1 MPPRE
6 LVLPQYAEL
15 VTAADLAVTLVDANG
30 AEASYGAETTRALEG
45 TGTAPPSITPV
56 AAASRTALSAR

>member
-15 VTAADLAVTLVDANG
+15 VTAADLAVTLVDGNG
-30 AEASYGAETTRALEG
+30 AEASYGAETT
-45 TGTAPPSITPV
+45 
-56 AAASRTALSAR
+56 